1 MREGEEKNRWEKG
14 GGKKGKRSRKR
25 LLREGEEKN
34 RYGERV
40 GGGGGEER
48 GRERGD

>member
-1 MREGEEKNRWEKG
+1 MREGEEKNRYGKRG
-14 GGKKGKRSRKR
+14 GGKKGKRYRKR

-34 RYGERV
+34 RYGER
-40 GGGGGEER
+40 GGGGEER